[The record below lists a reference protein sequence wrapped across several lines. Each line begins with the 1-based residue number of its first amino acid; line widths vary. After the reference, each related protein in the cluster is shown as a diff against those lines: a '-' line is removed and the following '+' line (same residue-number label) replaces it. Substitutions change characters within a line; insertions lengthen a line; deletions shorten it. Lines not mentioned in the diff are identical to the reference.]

1 MNWIV
6 AKKRISGNALLLT
19 FTSPEIAVSAKPGQ
33 YVTVKRTQDSEPKP
47 YTIAETNCDKGTVSM
62 LVTRRFAEHAD
73 YANLNMG
80 DEVFSVEGPY
90 GTGFEIGQWGTVL
103 CVAEGYGIEPLY
115 PIVKALRKAGN
126 KVIAVLASTPDQA
139 DCLREEFQHLST
151 QLYTVTSERESGL
164 NSGIVSGME
173 KAVHTEKIDRIIS
186 FGNAYTAKETC
197 VFAHFR
203 HKIPAM
209 NILYS
214 VGNGNCP
221 YQGMF
226 RISLSEK
233 SDLVCVDGDNF
244 NAYYQG
250 FDKMIKRFECHHQA
264 VKTENSLTKEE
275 YNVLKQPK

>member
-19 FTSPEIAVSAKPGQ
+19 FTSPEIALSAKPGQ
-33 YVTVKRTQDSEPKP
+33 YVFIQRTQHSDPKP
-47 YTIAETNCDKGTVSM
+47 YTIAETNCDKGTVSV

-80 DEVFSVEGPY
+80 DEVFSVDGPY
-90 GTGFEIGQWGTVL
+90 GTGFEINLWGTVL
-103 CVAEGYGIEPLY
+103 CVAEGNGIEPLY
-115 PIVKALRKAGN
+115 PVIKALRKAGN
-126 KVIAVLASTPDQA
+126 KVITVIASTPDQA
-139 DCLREEFQHLST
+139 DCLREEFQHLSS

-173 KAVHTEKIDRIIS
+173 KAVNTEKIHQIIS

-203 HKIPAM
+203 HKIPAT

-214 VGNGNCP
+214 VGNENCP

-250 FDKMIKRFECHHQA
+250 FDKMIKRFECHQQA
-264 VKTENSLTKEE
+264 VKPENIHIKEG
-275 YNVLKQPK
+275 YNVFKRE